1 MNTQRRSPPMTPH
14 SDLPD
19 LEQQRSRLH
28 AGLAAVGDFRPGSL
42 SAVMRRCGKPTCV
55 CADPAHP
62 GHGPQHILTKKVA
75 GKTVA
80 VHLKPGTELEKVT
93 GEVANYK
100 LFKQIVGEI
109 VEVSEA
115 ICGARRVVPLAD
127 DGQPPT
133 HRAGEGGG
141 SSASSRRSAPPRWPA
156 SPNWPRARCSAT
168 AAGRVWPRWSWRSG

>member
-1 MNTQRRSPPMTPH
+1 MTPH

-80 VHLKPGTELEKVT
+80 VD
-93 GEVANYK
+93 
-100 LFKQIVGEI
+100 
-109 VEVSEA
+109 
-115 ICGARRVVPLAD
+115 GAPDPIKARLLAHPLRARKSTTRVVQ
-127 DGQPPT
+127 G
-133 HRAGEGGG
+133 
-141 SSASSRRSAPPRWPA
+141 
-156 SPNWPRARCSAT
+156 
-168 AAGRVWPRWSWRSG
+168 

>member
-1 MNTQRRSPPMTPH
+1 MTPH

-80 VHLKPGTELEKVT
+80 VHLKAGTELEKVA
-93 GEVANYK
+93 GEVANYN

-115 ICGARRVVPLAD
+115 ICRARPVVPLAD

-133 HRAGEGGG
+133 HEANFVAYRDNNLDTVLGPVTLGRAYYHCGDCGVGVVPRTT
-141 SSASSRRSAPPRWPA
+141 SRA
-156 SPNWPRARCSAT
+156 
-168 AAGRVWPRWSWRSG
+168 

>member
-1 MNTQRRSPPMTPH
+1 MTPH

-42 SAVMRRCGKPTCV
+42 SAVMRRCGKPRCA

-80 VHLKPGTELEKVT
+80 VHLKSGTELDKVT

-100 LFKQIVGEI
+100 RFKQIVVQI
-109 VEVSEA
+109 VEVNEA
-115 ICGARRVVPLAD
+115 ICEARPISAFAD

-133 HRAGEGGG
+133 QPVGERGALLRAPGGVRRRGSPPRRAGGRLARRPRRAGSGRGGAG
-141 SSASSRRSAPPRWPA
+141 DHRPR
-156 SPNWPRARCSAT
+156 
-168 AAGRVWPRWSWRSG
+168 

>member
-1 MNTQRRSPPMTPH
+1 MTSH
-14 SDLPD
+14 SDLSD
-19 LEQQRSRLH
+19 LEQQRSLLH
-28 AGLAAVGDFRPGSL
+28 AGLAAVGDFRPGSV
-42 SAVMRRCGKPTCV
+42 SAVMRRCGKPRCA

-80 VHLKPGTELEKVT
+80 VHLKPGTELDKVT

-115 ICGARRVVPLAD
+115 ICGARPVVPLAD

-133 HRAGEGGG
+133 QPAGEKGG
-141 SSASSRRSAPPRWPA
+141 SSPSSRRSSPPM
-156 SPNWPRARCSAT
+156 
-168 AAGRVWPRWSWRSG
+168 